1 MKRNFMLTKY
11 YKSANNVELH
21 PKGVKSENNYIDKA
35 MQALIND
42 EIDYFKYEYNEH
54 DINNN
59 QKVHVTH
66 IIKKE
71 GESYYETI
79 QEQRV
84 HNISLS

>member
-1 MKRNFMLTKY
+1 MKRNFTITKY
-11 YKSANNVELH
+11 YKNGYIGKIYSIC
-21 PKGVKSENNYIDKA
+21 VKEESDYIDVA

-71 GESYYETI
+71 GERYYEKI
-79 QEQRV
+79 QEQR
-84 HNISLS
+84 

>member
-1 MKRNFMLTKY
+1 
-11 YKSANNVELH
+11 
-21 PKGVKSENNYIDKA
+21 

-42 EIDYFKYEYNEH
+42 EIDYFKYEYNEP
-54 DINNN
+54 DIINN